1 MLEAVLRE
9 AARPNQTARGGYP
22 YWNRALFSKA
32 EATDR
37 PGFWNGTL
45 LRGGRNGQAGILEP
59 NTAESALLSAGPAER
74 RATRVSEELKTR

>member
-9 AARPNQTARGGYP
+9 AARPNQTARGGQP

-32 EATDR
+32 EATDNLW
-37 PGFWNGTL
+37 FWNGTM
-45 LRGGRNGQAGILEP
+45 LRGGRNGPAGILEP

-74 RATRVSEELKTR
+74 RAHA